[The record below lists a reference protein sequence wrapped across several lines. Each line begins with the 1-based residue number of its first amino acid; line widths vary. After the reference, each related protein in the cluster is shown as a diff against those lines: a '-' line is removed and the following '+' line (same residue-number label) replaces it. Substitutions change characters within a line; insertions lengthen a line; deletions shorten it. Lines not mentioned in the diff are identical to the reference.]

1 MTAVTAVILAGGQG
15 SRVRHML
22 PEGIPKPLAVVAGRP
37 FLEWIISLLLKE
49 GVTEFIIAS
58 GYGGEKIAAF
68 AADLRGR
75 GIRAR
80 VAREDVPLG
89 TAGGFLNALAAS
101 PSETPLVMACNGD
114 SLLLSHFAPLFRA
127 LADPAL
133 DAVIAGVRMEDAS
146 RYGSISMNAEGF
158 LSGFDE
164 KHAGS
169 GLINAGL
176 YIFRR
181 DAVRRL
187 GEKRPLSFEFDVFP
201 SLLEQGARI
210 KVVPLNGFF
219 LDIGTEETLMR
230 ATDFIQGN
238 RAWFA

>member
-15 SRVRHML
+15 SRVRHLL
-22 PEGIPKPLAVVAGRP
+22 PGDIPKPLAIVAGRP
-37 FLEWIISLLLKE
+37 FLEWVVSLLLKE
-49 GVTEFIIAS
+49 GVTEFIISS

-75 GIRAR
+75 GMPAR
-80 VAREDVPLG
+80 VAREDIPLG
-89 TAGGFLNALAAS
+89 TAGGFLHALAVL
-101 PSETPLVMACNGD
+101 PSATPLVMACNGD
-114 SLLLSHFAPLFRA
+114 SLLLSHFDPLFRA

-133 DAVIAGVRMEDAS
+133 DAVIAGVRVDDAS
-146 RYGSISMNAEGF
+146 RYGSVSMNAEGL
-158 LSGFDE
+158 LSGFNE
-164 KHAGS
+164 KRAGS

-181 DAVRRL
+181 DAVRRF

-210 KVVPLNGFF
+210 KVVPLRGPF

-230 ATDFIQGN
+230 ATDFIQSN
-238 RAWFA
+238 REWFI

>member
-15 SRVRHML
+15 SRVRHLL
-22 PEGIPKPLAVVAGRP
+22 PDIPKPLAVVAGRP
-37 FLEWIISLLLKE
+37 FLEWVISFLIKE
-49 GVTEFIIAS
+49 GVTDFVISS
-58 GYGGEKIAAF
+58 GYRGEKIAAF
-68 AADLRGR
+68 AADLRER
-75 GIRAR
+75 GIAAV
-80 VAREDVPLG
+80 VACENVPLG

-101 PSETPLVMACNGD
+101 SSGTPLVTACNGD
-114 SLLLSHFAPLFRA
+114 SLLLSHLHPLFSA
-127 LADPAL
+127 MSDPTL
-133 DAVIAGVRMEDAS
+133 DAVIAGIHMEDTA
-146 RYGSISMNAEGF
+146 RFGSISVNAEGL
-158 LSGFDE
+158 LSGFNE

-176 YIFRR
+176 YLFRR
-181 DAVRRL
+181 DAIRRF

-210 KVVPLNGFF
+210 KVVELSGPF

-238 RAWFA
+238 REWFG